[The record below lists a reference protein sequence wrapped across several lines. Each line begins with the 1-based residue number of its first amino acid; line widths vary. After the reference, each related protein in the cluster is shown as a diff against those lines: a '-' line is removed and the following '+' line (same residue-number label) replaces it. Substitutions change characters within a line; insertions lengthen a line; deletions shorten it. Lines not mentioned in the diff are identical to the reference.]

1 MCGGLQEEKDDDEMQ
16 PESADR
22 REHDADGQTGEENV
36 QSESAVELGGEA
48 SEKDQ
53 AKEVKNHLR
62 SQRQKNEPFGKMKMG
77 RRTFY
82 SLCVVENL
90 KKKAE
95 HYLVISFIKFCKKK
109 I

>member
-1 MCGGLQEEKDDDEMQ
+1 MLHEMLYVFTMCGGLQEEKDDDEMQ

-62 SQRQKNEPFGKMKMG
+62 SQRQKK
-77 RRTFY
+77 
-82 SLCVVENL
+82 
-90 KKKAE
+90 
-95 HYLVISFIKFCKKK
+95 
-109 I
+109 